1 MKHPKNSKFHIPLIS
16 IHSAHICSSRD
27 RLYRI
32 DVFRDFIKRIPAII
46 TTLSSFE
53 DDPAKLEDF
62 INAVSG
68 YMRIYAPIFSHTSCL
83 ASKFRISGTCWR
95 HLQTERPLSVIFA
108 WWPFKTR
115 SCIGSSY
122 RQRAIQVTAWVEPQ
136 SYCTRALSHG
146 WHQNIWWRP
155 PVCFFL
161 IIRLCLHFISG
172 HTWIVLSMARES
184 LRHSKN
190 SHHVYTTNHLPTRS
204 WSVQGFCVA
213 NL

>member
-1 MKHPKNSKFHIPLIS
+1 MIPLWILVLYSMMGSGPIMEKNFLMKMKHPKNSKFHIPLIS

-83 ASKFRISGTCWR
+83 ASKFRISGTC
-95 HLQTERPLSVIFA
+95 
-108 WWPFKTR
+108 
-115 SCIGSSY
+115 
-122 RQRAIQVTAWVEPQ
+122 
-136 SYCTRALSHG
+136 
-146 WHQNIWWRP
+146 
-155 PVCFFL
+155 
-161 IIRLCLHFISG
+161 
-172 HTWIVLSMARES
+172 
-184 LRHSKN
+184 
-190 SHHVYTTNHLPTRS
+190 
-204 WSVQGFCVA
+204 
-213 NL
+213 